1 MTAQI
6 TYDVNAPLT
15 SNTIDDFHDVPD
27 IELVPVEVQPASGAA
42 DQTIELEVLF
52 DTVNDGTNRAMVRLS
67 HQSIIEDIVLT
78 TLYALSST

>member
-52 DTVNDGTNRAMVRLS
+52 DTVNDGTNRAMVRPS
-67 HQSIIEDIVLT
+67 PCIIGDSVLMT
-78 TLYALSST
+78 PNAFSST

>member
-52 DTVNDGTNRAMVRLS
+52 DTVNDGTNRAMVCPPS
-67 HQSIIEDIVLT
+67 CIIGDAILMTVNA
-78 TLYALSST
+78 YSST